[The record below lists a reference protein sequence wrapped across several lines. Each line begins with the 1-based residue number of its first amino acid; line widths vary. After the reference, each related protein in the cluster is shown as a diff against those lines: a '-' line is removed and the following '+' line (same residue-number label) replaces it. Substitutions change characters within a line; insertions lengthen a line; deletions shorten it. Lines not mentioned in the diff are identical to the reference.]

1 MESKKIKL
9 LMVADSVVKT
19 GFSTVSHNIL
29 VNLPTYRYDIAVIGV
44 NYYGDPHNEPYKVY
58 PAQLGGD
65 VYGIGRLADV
75 CASEKPDI
83 IFILNDA
90 WILDNYLGKIK
101 EVYNGKVL
109 PKVVVYFP
117 ADAEDHS
124 TEWYK
129 NFDIVTPVVY
139 NQFGYDVATK
149 AEPSLKPRIIPHGAD
164 TKSFYQYP
172 ESRFEVK
179 KRMYPDRPDYYDSF
193 IVLNGN

>member
-109 PKVVVYFP
+109 PKVIVYFP